1 MSINKGV
8 GREDLIRIYNG
19 TFSSVQSLSCPTLCD
34 PMNRSTPG
42 LPVYHQLP
50 ESTQTHVHRVC
61 DAIKPSHLLSSP
73 SPLALNLSQHQGL
86 FKWVSSSHQVA
97 KVLESS
103 FSISPSNEHSGL
115 ISITSNLPWFM
126 NVTFQVPIQYC
137 SSQRPSLLPSPITST
152 AGRSFLF
159 GSVSSFFLE
168 LFLHSSPVACWAP
181 TDLGRSSFNVC
192 LFAFLYCSWGSQG
205 KNTEVV
211 CHSLLQW
218 TMFFLNS
225 PLWPIHPGW
234 SYMAW
239 LIVSMSLL
247 LIVASQPAYRFLRG
261 H

>member
-1 MSINKGV
+1 MLMFTLSISC
-8 GREDLIRIYNG
+8 
-19 TFSSVQSLSCPTLCD
+19 FSQFSHSVVSDSLWPHGLQHARLSCPS
-34 PMNRSTPG
+34 PTPG
-42 LPVYHQLP
+42 ACSNSCPLSRWCC
-50 ESTQTHVHRVC
+50 ST
-61 DAIKPSHLLSSP
+61 ISLSVSLFSSCLQSFP
-73 SPLALNLSQHQGL
+73 ANQGL
-86 FKWVSSSHQVA
+86 FQWVSSLHQVA